1 MSDHTAKAKILYI
14 EDDPFLRQ
22 IVSSTLE
29 EQGLQVRTASNGQEG
44 VAMALEWLADL
55 ILMDLKMPIM
65 DGFQA
70 TKALQADPRTR
81 HIPIV
86 AFSAAFEPGI
96 QARTQAAGMNGFIQK
111 PISPDK
117 LVRIIRAYLPG

>member
-14 EDDPFLRQ
+14 DDDPFLRQ
-22 IVSSTLE
+22 TVSLLLE

-44 VAMALEWLADL
+44 VAIALDWLADL
-55 ILMDLKMPIM
+55 ILMDLKMPMM

-70 TKALQADPRTR
+70 TEALRADPRTR

-96 QARTQAAGMNGFIQK
+96 QARTQVAGMNGLILK

-117 LVRIIRAYLPG
+117 LVKMVRAYLPS